1 VDYTRANS
9 KNYNTSQQRA
19 RAAGPARSSRRHF
32 PNTTKEMAAPVEASA
47 SSADVVQLPDGHVVV
62 IKTEPEGEED
72 EVTRPQ
78 FGAVLKR
85 EPVIS
90 LMSPL
95 SGTQL
100 VTWSQDHRLA
110 VSTTSAV
117 SLVELV
123 CDVRNNTQGMSVY
136 RTSIPVRRDV
146 LKLKVH
152 PLVN

>member
-1 VDYTRANS
+1 
-9 KNYNTSQQRA
+9 
-19 RAAGPARSSRRHF
+19 
-32 PNTTKEMAAPVEASA
+32 MAAPVEVEASA
-47 SSADVVQLPDGHVVV
+47 SSADVVRLPDGHVVV
-62 IKTEPEGEED
+62 IKTEPDGEEEDDDD

-95 SGTQL
+95 CGTQL
-100 VTWSQDHRLA
+100 VTWSRDHRLA

-123 CDVRNNTQGMSVY
+123 CDVRNNTQGMAVY